1 MPLGDTFTQALSR
14 ARRSAQ
20 ISGRPLSQQET
31 AGIAEGVA
39 DTADE
44 RAARLRALELEQQR
58 LAETAR
64 ANRANERAERE
75 RSDQATHERKD
86 KNRWQTA
93 TQGAMIGGYATMSP
107 VGAAVGFVVG
117 YFAGDNSYI
126 CSEVYRNC
134 KDDMHGSDMAVLKK
148 LWQHADNHHTAWL
161 TFYRTCAPI
170 ALSRIRDKFSAPGQM
185 EEYCTLLL
193 KQIIHP
199 VLGRLKDGD
208 EAGAFEVYKAGVL
221 PILLEYAPEFGEAA
235 KMIEQVEFEREAA
248 DAAYAEFDGKEVA

>member
-64 ANRANERAERE
+64 ANRANERIERE
-75 RSDQATHERKD
+75 RSDQATHERKQ
-86 KNRWQTA
+86 KNRMSGATTGAAIGTA
-93 TQGAMIGGYATMSP
+93 IAPGIGTVIGGVIGY
-107 VGAAVGFVVG
+107 AVG
-117 YFAGDNSYI
+117 DSSYV

-148 LWQHADNHHTAWL
+148 LHQHADDHHTAWL
-161 TFYRTCAPI
+161 AFYHACAPI
-170 ALSRIRDKFSAPGQM
+170 ALSRIRERFSDPGQM
-185 EEYCTLLL
+185 KEYCALLL
-193 KQIIHP
+193 KEILHP

-208 EAGAFEVYKAGVL
+208 EAGAFEIYKAGVL
-221 PILLEYAPEFGEAA
+221 PILLEYAPEFGEASR
-235 KMIEQVEFEREAA
+235 MVEQVEFEREAA
-248 DAAYAEFDGKEVA
+248 DAACAEFDGKEVA

>member
-58 LAETAR
+58 LAETER
-64 ANRANERAERE
+64 VNRANERIERE
-75 RSDQATHERKD
+75 RSDQVTHERKD
-86 KNRWQTA
+86 RNRWSSA
-93 TQGAMIGGYATMSP
+93 TTGAYVGYQATGSP
-107 VGAAVGFVVG
+107 VGAVVGFAVG
-117 YFAGDNSYI
+117 YFVGDNSYV
-126 CSEVYRNC
+126 CSEVYKNC

-148 LWQHADNHHTAWL
+148 LWQHADDHHTAWL
-161 TFYRTCAPI
+161 TFYRACAPI
-170 ALSRIRDKFSAPGQM
+170 ALSRIRERFSDPGQM
-185 EEYCTLLL
+185 KEYCALLL
-193 KQIIHP
+193 KEILHP

-208 EAGAFEVYKAGVL
+208 EAGAFEIYKAGVL
-221 PILLEYAPEFGEAA
+221 PILLEYAPEFGEAS
-235 KMIEQVEFEREAA
+235 KMVEQVEFEREAA
-248 DAAYAEFDGKEVA
+248 DVACAEFDGKEVA